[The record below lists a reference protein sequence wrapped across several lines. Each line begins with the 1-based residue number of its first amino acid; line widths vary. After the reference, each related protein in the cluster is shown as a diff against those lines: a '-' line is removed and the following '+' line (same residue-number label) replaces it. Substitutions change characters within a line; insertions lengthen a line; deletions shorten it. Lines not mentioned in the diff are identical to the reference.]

1 MTRPTRSPSVA
12 RPVVRWPLG
21 VLLLAS
27 AMAGSAAAAPPDQR
41 FVDEVSAR
49 LDEVAQTAKSYEQV
63 AGPSGGALT
72 DSEATQRFQDA
83 VYLFLLG
90 EQEAAAEA
98 FFVLLASRALDDV
111 GLRFD
116 AEWYLAESLL
126 ATGNDDIAIAR
137 YQGITREPGHPF
149 REDAVRRLLE
159 IYADDPDSS
168 RFEELYQLEIVGK
181 GVKPSDLIL
190 YTIARSYWRRGETGR
205 AKDFLVRL
213 ESTSPWYSRA
223 QYLLGAMLVQAG
235 DASGMDQAVQLFG
248 TLAAISPLTAE
259 DRAVRDLAQLAL
271 ARIHLER
278 GKLDDALAAYGLVSD
293 DSDYLPEKLHELTWV
308 FIGRRDFV
316 QARETADA
324 FLAKFPDHAYTSELN
339 LVRGHLLFEV
349 GAYDEALVAYDK
361 VVEAYAPVRDRF
373 LRLADTGQKAEA
385 YVHQVMELERGGG
398 VGEGE
403 EALPGYAV
411 ALMLSDGNLSRAV
424 GLFRELERQDTA
436 ISSAEVLSRQIGG
449 ALGSSADSTGS
460 VQGLRFSAS
469 EARLKALR
477 VAIEVL
483 ATDQQWLEAQPKA
496 DPAALQPLRARAA
509 GLSRKID
516 EVGAEIDA
524 LRYNLGSARAELRA
538 SAREQDE
545 ATARVAAAQAAV
557 RSLEGSADP
566 VAVAS
571 AKAELDAALAARA
584 SLGSNDGS
592 ARERLDAAASQ
603 LAVRTEPIERDLRAL
618 VADLSAARVVV
629 GADVDMDPMVA
640 RLDRMYAT
648 LWQALQSLQR
658 VDLSLA
664 SGDGGQLL
672 RIRDVWKR
680 ETEAL
685 AVERLELKERYA
697 EADEVAGGLVRAN
710 FVRLAEQFGRS
721 VLGADMG
728 AVNVYWAS
736 LLVLGEQ
743 IDGVASERNRK
754 LRELEREYG
763 YLEQKVAP

>member
-1 MTRPTRSPSVA
+1 
-12 RPVVRWPLG
+12 
-21 VLLLAS
+21 VLLAVALAVP
-27 AMAGSAAAAPPDQR
+27 AVAAPPEQR

-98 FFVLLASRALDDV
+98 FFVLLASRSLDDV

-126 ATGNDDIAIAR
+126 ATDNDDIAIAR
-137 YQGITREPGHPF
+137 YQGIMREPGHPF

-181 GVKPSDLIL
+181 GVKPSDLIV

-205 AKDFLVRL
+205 AKDFLNRL
-213 ESTSPWYSRA
+213 ESTSPWYTRS

-235 DASGMDQAVQLFG
+235 DASGLDRAVEVFSA
-248 TLAAISPLTAE
+248 LAAISPATAE

-271 ARIHLER
+271 ARIYLER
-278 GKLDDALAAYGLVSD
+278 GRLDEALAAYGLVSD
-293 DSDYLPEKLHELTWV
+293 ESDFLPEKLHELTWV
-308 FIGRRDFV
+308 YIGRRDFV
-316 QARETADA
+316 LARETADR

-361 VVEAYAPVRDRF
+361 VVAAYSPVRDRF
-373 LRLADTGQKAEA
+373 LGLSKTSQKAEA

-436 ISSAEVLSRQIGG
+436 ISAAEVLGRQVGG

-483 ATDQQWLEAQPKA
+483 ATDQQWLESQPKA
-496 DPAALQPLRARAA
+496 ESAALQPLRSRAA
-509 GLSRKID
+509 GISRKID
-516 EVGAEIDA
+516 EVGTAIDG
-524 LRYNLGSARAELRA
+524 LRYSLGSARAELRA
-538 SAREQDE
+538 SARERDE
-545 ATARVAAAQAAV
+545 ATVRVAAAEGAMRA
-557 RSLEGSADP
+557 LAGSADP
-566 VAVAS
+566 VAIAS
-571 AKAELDAALAARA
+571 AKAELDAARASMA
-584 SLGSNDGS
+584 SLGANDAS
-592 ARERLDAAASQ
+592 ARDRLDSAAAQ
-603 LAVRTEPIERDLRAL
+603 LALLTDPIERDLRVL
-618 VADLSAARVVV
+618 VADMTAARTSV
-629 GADVDMDPMVA
+629 GADIQMDPMIA

-658 VDLSLA
+658 VDLALA

-685 AVERLELKERYA
+685 AAERVELKARYD
-697 EADEVAGGLVRAN
+697 EADQVAGGLVRAN

-736 LLVLGEQ
+736 LLVLGDQ
-743 IDGVASERNRK
+743 IDAVASERNRK